1 MKQTCPTT
9 PGQQLCTAVLPKILK
24 QDNIRQLSTKDLH
37 ICRSRL
43 FNIPTA
49 QLFPRPAT
57 APRTGG
63 PCQLH
68 CYDAVVYREVR
79 RRPSKLGVHCTPSTM
94 FSIKNQ
100 IRGCTLQKKRDLVLT
115 LVNCIRRTS
124 DHCCLALSISQ
135 SIHVVAI
142 LHNIY
147 KLVGALVSLVELE

>member
-1 MKQTCPTT
+1 MKQSCPTT
-9 PGQQLCTAVLPKILK
+9 LEQQLWTAVLPKILK

-57 APRTGG
+57 ARRTGG

-68 CYDAVVYREVR
+68 CYDAVALRKVR
-79 RRPSKLGVHCTPSTM
+79 RRSSKLGVQCSELRIKFQVAHCNKP
-94 FSIKNQ
+94 
-100 IRGCTLQKKRDLVLT
+100 DVVLT
-115 LVNCIRRTS
+115 LVIYIRRTS

-135 SIHVVAI
+135 TIHVVPI
-142 LHNIY
+142 CIIFICL
-147 KLVGALVSLVELE
+147 LELLLFLLSWNDPSY